1 MQDYLKGLNE
11 RQKEAVLHVDGPLM
25 IIAGAGSGK
34 TKVLTTR
41 IAHLMAGGVD
51 AFNILAL
58 TFTNKA
64 AREMKERIEHILG
77 NNEARNL
84 YIGTFHSVFARIL
97 RGEAHRLG
105 YPAHFTI
112 YDTDDAKSVIKTVV
126 NEMNL
131 DDKHYKPAT
140 VYNRIS
146 SAKNALVNAEE
157 YANDYGIQQED
168 LRSNRPAIAK
178 IFDAYTKRCFR
189 NGAMDFDDLLI
200 KMYELL
206 KNFPEALSKYQRKFK
221 YILIDEYQDTNPAQ
235 YEIIKL
241 LGAMHENVCVV
252 GDDAQSIYSFRG
264 ATIQNILQFQKDYD
278 DVKVVKL
285 EQNYRSTQ
293 NILNVANEIIS
304 NNKGQIEKTLFTE
317 NVIGEK
323 IRLVRTMSDNDE
335 GKFVADTIQEQK
347 LRNHFSNKD
356 FAILYRTNAQSRA
369 FEEALRRMGI
379 AYTIYGGISF
389 YQRKEIKDYICYLRV
404 LVNPNEEEA
413 LKRII
418 NYPARGIGKTSVDRA
433 ILAANENNIS
443 LWQVLERAREFGYKG
458 GTLEAIENFVL
469 MIKSFSSML
478 QHKNA
483 YEVAVHVGKQTG
495 FVREL
500 FNDKSTEGVAR
511 YENIQELLN
520 SIKEWVESAN
530 LPAVEDLVTEGNQA
544 PVDDF
549 QAAPEGGENAEE
561 KNAEGYPEA
570 DNIAE
575 LPEPEDKS
583 LGAYLQQITLLT
595 DADNKNA
602 DADTVKLM
610 TIHAAKGLEF
620 GCVFAAGLE
629 ESLFPNAMSINTRE
643 ELEEE
648 RRLFYV
654 VVTRA
659 KQKLW
664 ITHANSRYRFGS
676 LIQNEPSRFIN
687 EIPEAYLDRSFAGGG
702 SRNGLRSSAFERMRG
717 GDAFGAASRSTA
729 WQAEKQ
735 YGAPPGKKKDV
746 TPAYIGPRTQNKLK
760 EHQPSPGFT
769 ASDTSGLQAGQK
781 VEHQKF
787 GFGEVIKVE
796 GSAQNPIALV
806 RFEHN
811 GEKKIMLNYA
821 KLRIIS

>member
-11 RQKEAVLHVDGPLM
+11 RQKEAVLHIDGPLM

-41 IAHLMAGGVD
+41 IAHLMETGVD
-51 AFNILAL
+51 AFHILAL

-64 AREMKERIEHILG
+64 AKEMKERIGHILG
-77 NNEARNL
+77 NNEAQNL

-105 YPAHFTI
+105 YPNHFTI
-112 YDTDDAKSVIKTVV
+112 YDTDDAKSVIKSVI
-126 NEMNL
+126 NELNL

-140 VYNRIS
+140 IYNRIS

-157 YANDYGIQQED
+157 YANDYAIQQED

-178 IFDAYTKRCFR
+178 IFDAYTKRCFK

-206 KNFPEALSKYQRKFK
+206 KHFPDALSKYQRKFR

-278 DVKVVKL
+278 DVKVIKL

-293 NILNVANEIIS
+293 NILNVANEVIR
-304 NNKGQIEKTLFTE
+304 NNKGQIEKSLFTE
-317 NVIGEK
+317 NVTGEK

-335 GKFVADTIQEQK
+335 GKFVADSIQEQR
-347 LRNHFSNKD
+347 LRNHYHNKD

-369 FEEALRRMGI
+369 FEEALRRLGI
-379 AYTIYGGISF
+379 GYTIYGGISF
-389 YQRKEIKDYICYLRV
+389 YQRKEVKDYISYLRV
-404 LVNPNEEEA
+404 LVNPNDEEA

-418 NYPARGIGKTSVDRA
+418 NYPARGIGKTSVDRI

-443 LWQVLERAREFGYKG
+443 FWQVLERARDFGLRG
-458 GTLEAIENFVL
+458 ATLEAVEQFVM
-469 MIKSFSSML
+469 MIKSFASML
-478 QHKNA
+478 QRKNA
-483 YEVAVHVGKQTG
+483 YDVAVHVGKQTN
-495 FVREL
+495 FVKEL

-520 SIKEWVESAN
+520 SIKEWVERPVEN
-530 LPAVEDLVTEGNQA
+530 FEPAPFEMEAEDSKQDIPDVL
-544 PVDDF
+544 VDDTP
-549 QAAPEGGENAEE
+549 QSDTIPE
-561 KNAEGYPEA
+561 EA
-570 DNIAE
+570 VSDI
-575 LPEPEDKS
+575 EDRS

-620 GCVFAAGLE
+620 SCVFAAGLE
-629 ESLFPNAMSINTRE
+629 ETLFPNAMSINTRE

-654 VVTRA
+654 VITRA
-659 KQKLW
+659 KERLW

-676 LIQNEPSRFIN
+676 LIQNEPSRFIS
-687 EIPEAYLDRSFAGGG
+687 EIPEEYLDKTSAGSSIRSALGT
-702 SRNGLRSSAFERMRG
+702 SAFERMRG
-717 GDAFGAASRSTA
+717 GAFGTTSKSTA

-735 YGAPPGKKKDV
+735 YGPPPAKKKDT
-746 TPAYIGPRTQNKLK
+746 TPGYIGVQAQSNVKV
-760 EHQPSPGFT
+760 HQPSADFT
-769 ASDTSGLQAGQK
+769 ASDTSGLQAGQRI
-781 VEHQKF
+781 EHQKF
-787 GFGEVIKVE
+787 GFGEVVKME
-796 GSAQNPIALV
+796 GSPQNPIALV
-806 RFEHN
+806 KFEHN

-821 KLRIIS
+821 RLRIIS